1 MYRSSMISFVATWRL
16 GLQQLC
22 VHIWMYM
29 NVYNNYVHLPLS
41 TDDVPLSARV
51 VAASLVKL
59 EFASIILHYSK
70 NIIG

>member
-16 GLQQLC
+16 GLHQLC
-22 VHIWMYM
+22 VYM
-29 NVYNNYVHLPLS
+29 NVYNYVHLPLS

>member
-1 MYRSSMISFVATWRL
+1 MISFVATWRL

-22 VHIWMYM
+22 VYM
-29 NVYNNYVHLPLS
+29 NVYNYVHLPLS

-59 EFASIILHYSK
+59 EFASIILH
-70 NIIG
+70 